1 LKKRVFILLFAALVI
16 FQALQLGAQS
26 INGDV
31 SLLDVSSGN
40 NFNFSSLSGAKG
52 VVVFFTSEHC
62 PYAKLYENRILALSA
77 ELKGLGIQTVMVNPN
92 DGVLSPDDAIEKM
105 KAKSGEKRYP
115 FPYLADKQQDCA
127 KLFGAQKTPEVF
139 LMKPTGKGFEI
150 VYRGAFDDNPMSED
164 EVKEKYLEAAARA
177 LAAGKAP
184 AKKEVR
190 PTGCMIKSR

>member
-1 LKKRVFILLFAALVI
+1 MWFALFIISSVVHLK
-16 FQALQLGAQS
+16 AQTV
-26 INGDV
+26 NGDV
-31 SLLDVSSGN
+31 SLLDVGSGN
-40 NFNFSSLSGAKG
+40 NFNFSAYSGAKG

-62 PYAKLYENRILALSA
+62 PYAKLYENRVIALSS

-105 KAKSGEKRYP
+105 KAKSGDKRYP
-115 FPYLADKQQDCA
+115 FPYLADKQQECA

-139 LMKPTGKGFEI
+139 LIKPAGKGFEI
-150 VYRGAFDDNPMSED
+150 VYRGAFDDNPMAED
-164 EVKEKYLEAAARA
+164 EVKEKYLEAAAKA

-184 AKKEVR
+184 VKKEVR